1 MNQLV
6 SDKQR
11 AVLAIDTSTT
21 SLRVG
26 LVSEETIVEI
36 RPEIEQPH
44 SRILPGVI
52 QNLMSRAESSAFT
65 IEMIAVNAGPGSLTG
80 IRVGMATAMGL
91 GDAWNIPVISI
102 PAADLWAISQG
113 ISGDVVVLLP
123 GPQGKIICARKKVD
137 LSNLRIDTFAE
148 NSIEGTDLEIAN
160 DPEILSATEDLLFCG
175 PSLLPFQ
182 AILENTLPDTRRH
195 FIYSEMREYPLS
207 ALRTLALH
215 HFNSGKVSND
225 IRTL

>member
-1 MNQLV
+1 MSQLV
-6 SDKQR
+6 SSKQK

-26 LVSEETIVEI
+26 LISGDTIVEV
-36 RPEIEQPH
+36 RPENEHPH

-52 QNLMSRAESSAFT
+52 QNLMSRAESSASK

-80 IRVGMATAMGL
+80 IRVGMATALGL
-91 GDAWNIPVISI
+91 GDAWNVPVISI
-102 PAADLWAISQG
+102 PATDLWAISQG

-123 GPQGKIICARKKVD
+123 GPQGKIICARGKVD
-137 LSNLRIDTFAE
+137 LPNLHIDPFSE
-148 NSIEGTDLEIAN
+148 NVTGTEQEIA
-160 DPEILSATEDLLFCG
+160 DYPGILSVTEKLLLCG
-175 PSLLPFQ
+175 PSLLPLQ
-182 AILENTLPDTRRH
+182 TILKNMLPDTEGQ
-195 FIYSEMREYPLS
+195 FIYSEMREYPIS
-207 ALRTLALH
+207 ALAILALH